1 MLFGEL
7 LEAAD
12 QLSLEEQADF
22 VEVLRRRM
30 AERRRNEIAGEIQ
43 EARRD
48 YAAGKCQPATPS
60 AILKSILS

>member
-12 QLSLEEQADF
+12 HLSLEEQADF
-22 VEVLRRRM
+22 VEVLRRRV

-48 YAAGKCQPATPS
+48 FAAGKCQPAAPS
-60 AILKSILS
+60 TILKSILS

>member
-22 VEVLRRRM
+22 VEVLRRRL
-30 AERRRNEIAGEIQ
+30 AERRRQEIAGEIQ

-48 YAAGKCQPATPS
+48 FATGKCQPADPAS
-60 AILKSILS
+60 ILKSILS

>member
-22 VEVLRRRM
+22 VEVLRRRV

-48 YAAGKCQPATPS
+48 YAAGRCQPATPA